1 MTDTIPF
8 KHSSNVTILKRKDP
22 YKGNMGIVT
31 SYIPS
36 KYKVEINV
44 KNAKRELLINKTWVR
59 KDPNDVVKVTKGD
72 YTNSKGKIINRY
84 DAEVIVNITTTG
96 KNYTYKQTE
105 VFFKDLLLTNNNYMQ
120 IKEIYLDRG
129 IRISGY
135 EMRNNRIVDSTID
148 GSSIL
153 KVMPGL
159 ELYTTL
165 TTNIPDILKPFVKN
179 IDDREVQSEEVIYH
193 NFDEEE
199 ENVNDNFNEE
209 EENVN
214 DNFYEEEENVNDNE
228 NDNDNYAYLGLDDGG
243 TDEDQVTVSY
253 ADVERSSYMTR
264 ELTDDEIEYERYIRQ
279 LGFLVIDDVNKYD
292 IFDKAASIMKHIVKP
307 GYERNEGETA
317 IEKYNR
323 LKSMNLKFI
332 IACLVFYDLNKTR
345 HISYNNFFRSVP
357 EGYFNMNENTN
368 TIIDNIFLMRN
379 VPRLIELTEE
389 QQDTIRDLY
398 TRRDDGGLIQYS
410 LHRCDENLR
419 MILNITISNIEDIQL
434 QSIED
439 IQLQSVEKS
448 EKMDIDKDVSQDRRN
463 KNRMNELK
471 SMIERGLDND
481 GEYERELFNLEMSEY
496 LNQDR
501 PTLIEKI
508 QTFKD
513 TLNRRGDS
521 TGKLKRKINMITKA
535 VFVID
540 YKKKLMDEISNVN
553 SDNTNRRDIL
563 QYVYDNLEKAES
575 VLSSMHINN
584 IIDRRIQ
591 ALAAVHARLLR
602 QYEGYLAKK
611 EEEVLASKLS
621 KMAI

>member
-8 KHSSNVTILKRKDP
+8 KHSSNVTILKRNDP

-36 KYKVEINV
+36 KYKVEIDI

-59 KDPNDVVKVTKGD
+59 KYPDDVVKVTKGD

-214 DNFYEEEENVNDNE
+214 DNFYEEEENVNE

-264 ELTDDEIEYERYIRQ
+264 ELTDDEREYERYIRQ
-279 LGFLVIDDVNKYD
+279 LGILVIDDVNKYD
-292 IFDKAASIMKHIVKP
+292 IFDKATSIMTNIVKP
-307 GYERNEGETA
+307 GYEINATNEGETA

-323 LKSMNLKFI
+323 LKSMNLKYI

-345 HISYNNFFRSVP
+345 HISYNNFFRSIP
-357 EGYFNMNENTN
+357 EGYFNMNENIN
-368 TIIDNIFLMRN
+368 TIMDNIFLMRN

-389 QQDTIRDLY
+389 QQETIRDLY
-398 TRRDDGGLIQYS
+398 RHRDNRELIQYS
-410 LHRCDENLR
+410 LHRCDVNLR
-419 MILNITISNIEDIQL
+419 MILNITISNIEN
-434 QSIED
+434 
-439 IQLQSVEKS
+439 IQLQSVKKS
-448 EKMDIDKDVSQDRRN
+448 EKMNIDKDVSQDQRN

-501 PTLIEKI
+501 PTLIKKI

-513 TLNRRGDS
+513 TLNRRGDL
-521 TGKLKRKINMITKA
+521 TGKLKKKINMITKA

-584 IIDRRIQ
+584 IIDKRIQ

-611 EEEVLASKLS
+611 EEEVLTSKLS

>member
-8 KHSSNVTILKRKDP
+8 KHSSNVTILKRNDP

-36 KYKVEINV
+36 KYKVEIDI

-59 KDPNDVVKVTKGD
+59 KYADDVVKVTKGD

-129 IRISGY
+129 IRTSGY

-214 DNFYEEEENVNDNE
+214 DNFYEEEENVNE

-264 ELTDDEIEYERYIRQ
+264 ELTDDEREYERYIRQ
-279 LGFLVIDDVNKYD
+279 LGILVIDDVNKYD

-323 LKSMNLKFI
+323 LKSMNLKYI

-345 HISYNNFFRSVP
+345 HISYNNFFRSIP
-357 EGYFNMNENTN
+357 EGYFNMNENIN
-368 TIIDNIFLMRN
+368 TIMDNIFLMRN

-389 QQDTIRDLY
+389 QQETIRDLY
-398 TRRDDGGLIQYS
+398 RHRDNRELIQYS
-410 LHRCDENLR
+410 LHRCDVNLR
-419 MILNITISNIEDIQL
+419 MILNITISNIEN
-434 QSIED
+434 
-439 IQLQSVEKS
+439 IQLQSVKKS
-448 EKMDIDKDVSQDRRN
+448 EKMNIDKDVSQDQRN

-501 PTLIEKI
+501 PTLIKKI

-513 TLNRRGDS
+513 TLNRRGDL
-521 TGKLKRKINMITKA
+521 TGKLKKKINMITKA

>member
-36 KYKVEINV
+36 KYKVEIDV

-59 KDPNDVVKVTKGD
+59 KYADDVVKVTKGD
-72 YTNSKGKIINRY
+72 YTNSRGRIINRY

-105 VFFKDLLLTNNNYMQ
+105 VFFKDLLLTNNDYMQ

-179 IDDREVQSEEVIYH
+179 IEDQGEEVQLEEVIYD

-199 ENVNDNFNEE
+199 ENVN
-209 EENVN
+209 V
-214 DNFYEEEENVNDNE
+214 NE
-228 NDNDNYAYLGLDDGG
+228 NENENEREITNYADLGLEDDG

-264 ELTDDEIEYERYIRQ
+264 ELTDDEREYERYIRQ

-292 IFDKAASIMKHIVKP
+292 IFDKAASIMKNIVKA
-307 GYERNEGETA
+307 GYEINATNEGETA

-345 HISYNNFFRSVP
+345 HISYNNFFRSIP
-357 EGYFNMNENTN
+357 EGYFNMNENIN
-368 TIIDNIFLMRN
+368 TIMENIFLMRN

-389 QQDTIRDLY
+389 QQETIRDLY
-398 TRRDDGGLIQYS
+398 RRRDNGGLIQYS

-419 MILNITISNIEDIQL
+419 MILNITISNIEN
-434 QSIED
+434 
-439 IQLQSVEKS
+439 IQLQSVKKS

-513 TLNRRGDS
+513 TLNRRGDL

>member
-1 MTDTIPF
+1 MTGTIPF

-36 KYKVEINV
+36 KYKVEIDV

-59 KDPNDVVKVTKGD
+59 KYADDVVKVTKGD
-72 YTNSKGKIINRY
+72 YTNSRGRIINRY

-105 VFFKDLLLTNNNYMQ
+105 VFFKDLLLTNNDYMQ

-179 IDDREVQSEEVIYH
+179 IEDQGEEVQLEEVIYD

-199 ENVNDNFNEE
+199 END
-209 EENVN
+209 
-214 DNFYEEEENVNDNE
+214 
-228 NDNDNYAYLGLDDGG
+228 NDNDNEGEITDYADLGLEDGG

-264 ELTDDEIEYERYIRQ
+264 ELTDDEREYERYTRQ
-279 LGFLVIDDVNKYD
+279 LGILVIDDVNKYD
-292 IFDKAASIMKHIVKP
+292 IFDKAISIMTNIVKP
-307 GYERNEGETA
+307 GYEINATNEGETA

-345 HISYNNFFRSVP
+345 HISYNNFFRSIP
-357 EGYFNMNENTN
+357 EGYFNMNENIN
-368 TIIDNIFLMRN
+368 TIMENIFLMRN

-389 QQDTIRDLY
+389 QQETIRDLY
-398 TRRDDGGLIQYS
+398 RRRDNGGLIQYS

-419 MILNITISNIEDIQL
+419 MILNITISNIEN
-434 QSIED
+434 
-439 IQLQSVEKS
+439 IQLQSVKKS
-448 EKMDIDKDVSQDRRN
+448 EKYWD
-463 KNRMNELK
+463 
-471 SMIERGLDND
+471 
-481 GEYERELFNLEMSEY
+481 
-496 LNQDR
+496 
-501 PTLIEKI
+501 
-508 QTFKD
+508 
-513 TLNRRGDS
+513 
-521 TGKLKRKINMITKA
+521 
-535 VFVID
+535 
-540 YKKKLMDEISNVN
+540 
-553 SDNTNRRDIL
+553 
-563 QYVYDNLEKAES
+563 
-575 VLSSMHINN
+575 
-584 IIDRRIQ
+584 
-591 ALAAVHARLLR
+591 
-602 QYEGYLAKK
+602 
-611 EEEVLASKLS
+611 
-621 KMAI
+621 

>member
-8 KHSSNVTILKRKDP
+8 KHSSNVTILKRNDP

-36 KYKVEINV
+36 KYKVEIDV

-59 KDPNDVVKVTKGD
+59 KYADDVVKVTKGD
-72 YTNSKGKIINRY
+72 YTNSRGRIINRY

-105 VFFKDLLLTNNNYMQ
+105 VFFKDLLLTNNDYMQ

-179 IDDREVQSEEVIYH
+179 IEDQGEEVQLEEVIYD

-199 ENVNDNFNEE
+199 ENVNDN
-209 EENVN
+209 
-214 DNFYEEEENVNDNE
+214 DNE
-228 NDNDNYAYLGLDDGG
+228 NENEREITNYADLGLDDDG

-264 ELTDDEIEYERYIRQ
+264 ELTDDEREYERYIRQ

-292 IFDKAASIMKHIVKP
+292 IFDKAASIMKNIVKP
-307 GYERNEGETA
+307 GYEINATNEGETA
-317 IEKYNR
+317 VEKYNR

-345 HISYNNFFRSVP
+345 HISYNNFFRSIP
-357 EGYFNMNENTN
+357 EGYFNMNENIN
-368 TIIDNIFLMRN
+368 TIMENIFLMRN

-389 QQDTIRDLY
+389 QQETIRDLY
-398 TRRDDGGLIQYS
+398 RRRDNGGLIQYS

-419 MILNITISNIEDIQL
+419 MILNITISNIEN
-434 QSIED
+434 
-439 IQLQSVEKS
+439 IQLQSVKKS

-611 EEEVLASKLS
+611 EEEEVLASKLS

>member
-8 KHSSNVTILKRKDP
+8 KHSSNVTILKRNDP

-36 KYKVEINV
+36 KYKVEIDI

-59 KDPNDVVKVTKGD
+59 KYPDDVVKVTKGD

-129 IRISGY
+129 IRTSGY

-214 DNFYEEEENVNDNE
+214 DNFYEEEENVNE

-264 ELTDDEIEYERYIRQ
+264 ELTDDEREYERYIRQ
-279 LGFLVIDDVNKYD
+279 LGILVIDDVNKYD
-292 IFDKAASIMKHIVKP
+292 IFDKATSIMTNIVKP
-307 GYERNEGETA
+307 GYEINATNEGETA

-323 LKSMNLKFI
+323 LKSMNLKYI

-345 HISYNNFFRSVP
+345 HISYNNFFRSIP
-357 EGYFNMNENTN
+357 EGYFNMNENIN
-368 TIIDNIFLMRN
+368 TIMDNIFLMRN

-389 QQDTIRDLY
+389 QQETIRDLY
-398 TRRDDGGLIQYS
+398 RHRDNRELIQYS
-410 LHRCDENLR
+410 LHRCDVNLR
-419 MILNITISNIEDIQL
+419 MILNITISNIEN
-434 QSIED
+434 
-439 IQLQSVEKS
+439 IQLQSVKKS
-448 EKMDIDKDVSQDRRN
+448 EKMNIDKDVSQDQRN

-501 PTLIEKI
+501 PTLIKKI

-513 TLNRRGDS
+513 TLNRRGDL
-521 TGKLKRKINMITKA
+521 TGKLKKKINMITKA

-584 IIDRRIQ
+584 IIDKRIQ

-611 EEEVLASKLS
+611 EEEVLTSKLS